1 VVDDTE
7 RGRAGLGETGD
18 RVPVLSALNEDERL
32 MTGLVVL
39 DEAGDWW
46 DGGV

>member
-1 VVDDTE
+1 M
-7 RGRAGLGETGD
+7 
-18 RVPVLSALNEDERL
+18 LSALNDDERL